1 MRRVKC
7 WPLVRNLTGHAVC
20 VGDCQVTRRVTT
32 PAKELRSWG
41 LVWIILGPVL
51 FLMAALSKTTSDLS
65 FFLQLAL
72 FSLVAVAGLLF
83 GVAAVLGQAWSVTG
97 LFTIS
102 AVVAVYFLGLGIL
115 GLVSPVRVGLIL
127 RIGMASFV
135 AAWGLPFLYMANS
148 IRSLAR
154 DSTVPSSTP

>member
-1 MRRVKC
+1 
-7 WPLVRNLTGHAVC
+7 
-20 VGDCQVTRRVTT
+20 VTT

-51 FLMAALSKTTSDLS
+51 FLMAALSKMTSDLS

-83 GVAAVLGQAWSVTG
+83 GVAAVLGQSWSVTG

-102 AVVAVYFLGLGIL
+102 AVTAAYFFGLGIL

-127 RIGMASFV
+127 QIGMASFA
-135 AAWGLPFLYMANS
+135 AAWGIPFLYMANA
-148 IRSLAR
+148 IRSITR
-154 DSTVPSSTP
+154 DSAVPSSRP